1 MKRADLPALVILAAV
16 ADQRSFRA
24 AARKLGMSVSAV
36 SQAIKGLEESLGVRL
51 LTRTTRSVAPTLA
64 GERLLIQ
71 LQPALASIEEALDQA
86 SASQADIAG
95 MLRFSA
101 PRAAVQSVLLPLA
114 LRFMHRYPAVT
125 VELLAQDAFTDIV
138 ASGVDAG
145 IRFGESLHQD
155 MIAVPLGGPLRFA
168 IVGAPS
174 YLDGRPR
181 PELPADLHHHDCIQ
195 RRFTDGSLYRWELER
210 DGKAIELAVTGSL
223 IVNDDA
229 LMLDAALAG
238 QGLALLIEG
247 LAAEALVQG
256 KLMRLMEDWCP
267 AFPGLFLYYPSRRLM
282 RPALRA
288 FVDFLKTE
296 A

>member
-1 MKRADLPALVILAAV
+1 MKRTDLPSLVILSAIAE
-16 ADQRSFRA
+16 QRSFRA

-36 SQAIKGLEESLGVRL
+36 SQAITGLEESLGVRL
-51 LTRTTRSVAPTLA
+51 LARTTRSVAPTAA
-64 GERLLIQ
+64 GERLLGQ
-71 LQPALASIEEALDQA
+71 LQPALASIEEALEQA

-95 MLRFSA
+95 RLRFSA
-101 PRAAVQSVLLPLA
+101 PRTVVQHVLLPLA
-114 LRFMHRYPAVT
+114 LRFMRRYPAVS
-125 VELLAQDAFTDIV
+125 VEILAQDAFTDIV
-138 ASGVDAG
+138 ASGFDAG
-145 IRFGESLHQD
+145 IRFGESLQQD

-168 IVGAPS
+168 IVGAPG
-174 YLDGRPR
+174 YLDSRRR
-181 PELPADLHHHDCIQ
+181 PELPADLHDHDCIQ

-210 DGKAIELAVTGSL
+210 DGKAVELAVTGNL

-247 LAAEALVQG
+247 LAAEALAQG
-256 KLMRLMEDWCP
+256 RLVRLMEDWCP

-282 RPALRA
+282 RPALRT
-288 FVDFLKTE
+288 FVDFLKAE

>member
-1 MKRADLPALVILAAV
+1 MKRTDLPSLVIISAIAE
-16 ADQRSFRA
+16 QRSFRA

-36 SQAIKGLEESLGVRL
+36 SQAITGLEESLGVRL
-51 LTRTTRSVAPTLA
+51 LARTTRSVAPTAA
-64 GERLLIQ
+64 GERLLGQ
-71 LQPALASIEEALDQA
+71 LQPALASIEEALEQA

-95 MLRFSA
+95 RLRFSA
-101 PRAAVQSVLLPLA
+101 PRTAVQHVLLPLA
-114 LRFMHRYPAVT
+114 LRFMRRYPAVS
-125 VELLAQDAFTDIV
+125 VEILAQDAFTDIV
-138 ASGVDAG
+138 ASGFDAG
-145 IRFGESLHQD
+145 IRFGESLQQD

-168 IVGAPS
+168 IVGAPG
-174 YLDGRPR
+174 YLDGRR
-181 PELPADLHHHDCIQ
+181 SPELPADLHDHDCIQ

-210 DGKAIELAVTGSL
+210 DGKAVELAVTGNL

-247 LAAEALVQG
+247 LAAEALAQG
-256 KLMRLMEDWCP
+256 RLVRLMEDWCP

-282 RPALRA
+282 RPALRT
-288 FVDFLKTE
+288 FVDFLKAE

>member
-1 MKRADLPALVILAAV
+1 MKRTDLPSLVILSAIAE
-16 ADQRSFRA
+16 QRSFRA

-36 SQAIKGLEESLGVRL
+36 SQAITGLEESLGVRL
-51 LTRTTRSVAPTLA
+51 LARTTRSVAPTAA
-64 GERLLIQ
+64 GERLLGQ
-71 LQPALASIEEALDQA
+71 LQPALASIEEALEQA

-95 MLRFSA
+95 RLRFSA
-101 PRAAVQSVLLPLA
+101 PRTAVQHVLLPLA
-114 LRFMHRYPAVT
+114 LRFMRRYPAVS
-125 VELLAQDAFTDIV
+125 VEILAQDAFTDIV
-138 ASGVDAG
+138 ASGFDAG
-145 IRFGESLHQD
+145 IRFGESLQQD

-168 IVGAPS
+168 IVGAPG
-174 YLDGRPR
+174 YLDGRRR
-181 PELPADLHHHDCIQ
+181 PELPADLHDHDCIQ

-210 DGKAIELAVTGSL
+210 DGKAVELAVTGNL

-247 LAAEALVQG
+247 LAAEALAQG
-256 KLMRLMEDWCP
+256 RLVRLMEDWCP

-282 RPALRA
+282 RPALRT
-288 FVDFLKTE
+288 FVDFLKAE